1 MATENKTQPTTASVK
16 AFIDAQPAQRQADCR
31 ALSALMRRVSGKRA
45 VMWGES
51 MVGFG
56 RYYYRYK
63 SGHEGIYFRCGFS
76 PRKNDLTIYV
86 MPQVKQYAAF
96 LKKLGPHKHSV
107 SCLYI
112 KRVSDIDMD
121 VLEALL
127 SEAFLDMA
135 RLYPNEKKPIKKG

>member
-1 MATENKTQPTTASVK
+1 MASTNKTQPTKASVK
-16 AFIDAQPAQRQADCR
+16 EFIDSQTAERAKDCR

-45 VMWGES
+45 VMWGNT

-86 MPQVKQYAAF
+86 MPQVKQYETH

-112 KRVSDIDMD
+112 KRVSDIDLE

-127 SEAFLDMA
+127 SEAYEDMA
-135 RLYPNEKKPIKKG
+135 RLYPLEKKPV